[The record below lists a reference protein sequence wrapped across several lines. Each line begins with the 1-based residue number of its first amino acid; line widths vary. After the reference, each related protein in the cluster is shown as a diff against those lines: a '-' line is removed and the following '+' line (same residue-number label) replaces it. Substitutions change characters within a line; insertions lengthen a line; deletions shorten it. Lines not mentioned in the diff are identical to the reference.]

1 MILFVV
7 GSALREVCG
16 DQAALGITFIREAR
30 TAPIYRLY
38 QIDGRFAALVEIGE
52 GGISV
57 PGEVCSIVDADADE
71 LLKGEPAGVT
81 SMPVMLSD
89 GTTAF
94 GPISTLETLP
104 QGATDISSYGGFAA
118 FFARDRMAG

>member
-7 GSALREVCG
+7 GSALRQVCG
-16 DQAALGITFIREAR
+16 DQAALGITFVREAR

-38 QIDGRFAALVEIGE
+38 EIAGRFAALVEVGE
-52 GGISV
+52 GGISI

-71 LLKGEPAGVT
+71 LLKGEPAGVS
-81 SMPVMLSD
+81 SMPVALSD
-89 GTTAF
+89 GTTAL
-94 GPISTLETLP
+94 GPVSTLETLP

-118 FFARDRMAG
+118 FFVQNRIRG